1 MEDVLVLLYVDNSFD
16 ICCFHWWIIF
26 VAVQSLVFVTLV
38 LIKLKQKCDV
48 ELFGK
53 HSSAANWIKRA
64 SVWASVIL
72 FKNKIKKSATIS
84 VRVTNTAK
92 GQIPQES
99 DDY

>member
-1 MEDVLVLLYVDNSFD
+1 MEDVLVLLYVDNSFY

-53 HSSAANWIKRA
+53 HSSAANWIKKPKEPVYGPQ
-64 SVWASVIL
+64 SFCL
-72 FKNKIKKSATIS
+72 KNK
-84 VRVTNTAK
+84 
-92 GQIPQES
+92 
-99 DDY
+99 